1 MARVYWFSYWMGCL
15 CITGYLPGSQRFVKS
30 LRQFAG
36 TSSRCHSWV
45 ESGNIPIE
53 LEYGP
58 VELDF
63 IGLFSNKG
71 ESYIVTGRM
80 DQKKLAWFRHVI
92 MKHVKSLRSW
102 SSHTLIPGLDVPS

>member
-1 MARVYWFSYWMGCL
+1 MECL

-36 TSSRCHSWV
+36 TSSRCHSRV

-63 IGLFSNKG
+63 MGLLSNKG

-80 DQKKLAWFRHVI
+80 DEKKTCLVQTCHYETRQKSTVVVLPYFN
-92 MKHVKSLRSW
+92 SW
-102 SSHTLIPGLDVPS
+102 LGCTFLTG

>member
-1 MARVYWFSYWMGCL
+1 MGCL
-15 CITGYLPGSQRFVKS
+15 CITGYLPGFQRFVKS

-36 TSSRCHSWV
+36 TSSRYHSWV

-63 IGLFSNKG
+63 MGLFSNKG

>member
-1 MARVYWFSYWMGCL
+1 MARVYWFSYWIGCL
-15 CITGYLPGSQRFVKS
+15 CITSYPPGSQRFVKS

-36 TSSRCHSWV
+36 TSSRCHSRV

-63 IGLFSNKG
+63 MGLFSNKG

>member
-1 MARVYWFSYWMGCL
+1 MGCL

-63 IGLFSNKG
+63 MGLFSNKG
-71 ESYIVTGRM
+71 ESNIVT
-80 DQKKLAWFRHVI
+80 
-92 MKHVKSLRSW
+92 
-102 SSHTLIPGLDVPS
+102 SSHRLQKESCRIVYYLILYNKLSYARILIGSRL